1 MMKRLL
7 RRAAAGCALSLCAV
21 LPAQAGT
28 LVAMET
34 SAGTVE
40 LELFDEQAPKT
51 VANFLRYVDQGFYN
65 GTIFHRVIPG
75 FMIQGGGF
83 TEVLARKDTQ
93 APVENESGNGQ
104 SNLRGT
110 ISMARTQDP
119 DSATS
124 QFFINSVDN
133 ARLDA
138 QGAQPGYTV
147 FGRVTQGMDVV
158 NAISAT
164 PTKIVG
170 PHRNVPETPVVI
182 TEVRRLAADTPA
194 ASQ

>member
-1 MMKRLL
+1 MKRFFCQ
-7 RRAAAGCALSLCAV
+7 AATACVLSLGAV
-21 LPAQAGT
+21 LPLQAGT

-34 SAGTVE
+34 SAGTLQ
-40 LELFDEQAPKT
+40 LELFDEQAPAT
-51 VANFLRYVDQGFYN
+51 VANFLRYVDQGFYS
-65 GTIFHRVIPG
+65 GTLFHRVIPG

-83 TEVLARKDTQ
+83 TEDLERKDTL
-93 APVENESGNGQ
+93 APVVNESGNGL

-110 ISMARTQDP
+110 IAMARTRDP

-147 FGRVTQGMDVV
+147 FGRVTEGMDVV
-158 NAISAT
+158 NAISAV
-164 PTKIVG
+164 PTTIVG
-170 PHRNVPETPVVI
+170 PHRNVPQTPVVI
-182 TEVRRLAADTPA
+182 TQISRVESAATPE
-194 ASQ
+194 Q